1 MKKLLLALLVAVSH
15 NCNAQIIN
23 TIAGTGILSY
33 SGDGGAAI
41 VANLNVPQGLAID
54 TLGNIYVCD
63 ILNHRIRKINEL
75 GVISTFAGTG
85 SMGFSGD
92 GGPAT
97 AAQLNTPYNIT
108 LDRYGNV
115 YVADGDNNRIR
126 KINCSGIIS
135 TIAGNGSS
143 GYSGDGGAATIA
155 ALFHP
160 SGIVVDSSMTVFFT
174 DARNNRVRKIS
185 SSGIITTIA
194 GSGLAGFSGD
204 GGAATAAIID
214 YPVGIFLDHDHT
226 IYFADYNNSRI
237 RKIDTLGIISTVAGT
252 GSRMYSGDGGAATAA
267 GLNRPWGIASDGS
280 GCIYIADEFNYR
292 VRKISSTGIIQTIA
306 GTGSSGYSGD
316 GGTATAADIGTPI
329 GIAVDN
335 YNNVY
340 FSDGGGGRVRKI
352 FTASATSTISGHN
365 QNALKIFPIP
375 AKGICNIE
383 LPEIVDEANI
393 RLMDLTGKVVIAKT
407 NYELGMRKIVLNIE
421 NIIPGYY
428 LIAVK
433 CSDKIYSAPVMIE

>member
-252 GSRMYSGDGGAATAA
+252 GST
-267 GLNRPWGIASDGS
+267 RPVNILKTK
-280 GCIYIADEFNYR
+280 ER
-292 VRKISSTGIIQTIA
+292 VR
-306 GTGSSGYSGD
+306 
-316 GGTATAADIGTPI
+316 
-329 GIAVDN
+329 
-335 YNNVY
+335 
-340 FSDGGGGRVRKI
+340 
-352 FTASATSTISGHN
+352 
-365 QNALKIFPIP
+365 L
-375 AKGICNIE
+375 
-383 LPEIVDEANI
+383 
-393 RLMDLTGKVVIAKT
+393 
-407 NYELGMRKIVLNIE
+407 
-421 NIIPGYY
+421 
-428 LIAVK
+428 
-433 CSDKIYSAPVMIE
+433 